1 MMRSNR
7 TARRTIQFLALSAM
21 TAAVVV
27 PLEPATAGNNKDHEW
42 RSWDDGPSSPAYGG
56 QGYYYG
62 PGPSYYAPPPAYY
75 YPQPPQSYYVPPALG
90 FTITVPLRHD

>member
-7 TARRTIQFLALSAM
+7 AARRIIQFLALSAM
-21 TAAVVV
+21 TAAVIV

-42 RSWDDGPSSPAYGG
+42 RSWDDGRSSPAYGG

-90 FTITVPLRHD
+90 LTLTVPLRHD